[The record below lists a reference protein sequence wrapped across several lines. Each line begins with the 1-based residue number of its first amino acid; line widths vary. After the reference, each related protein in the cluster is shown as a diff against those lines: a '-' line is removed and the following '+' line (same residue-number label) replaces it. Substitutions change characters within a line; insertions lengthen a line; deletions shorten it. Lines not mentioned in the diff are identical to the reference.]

1 MFPPAEDAPDL
12 GIPPNRGPLPVRT
25 NPNSEPNYR
34 VRSGHRRN
42 ARPQGIRG
50 ARAHRGAIA
59 GVVVSWR
66 VLLFF
71 VLISV
76 VPILDE
82 KCTVGF
88 VVLMIMQNKIGVTE
102 QEWSFLD
109 GIKSGTSLKFG

>member
-1 MFPPAEDAPDL
+1 MFPPAEDPLDL

-25 NPNSEPNYR
+25 NPNSEPNTR

-50 ARAHRGAIA
+50 ARAHRI
-59 GVVVSWR
+59 
-66 VLLFF
+66 
-71 VLISV
+71 
-76 VPILDE
+76 
-82 KCTVGF
+82 
-88 VVLMIMQNKIGVTE
+88 VLMIMQNKIGVTE

>member
-1 MFPPAEDAPDL
+1 MPGRRGFGGPELTEALCEILDVFFYFFCFVYSCSDDHAEQNLRD
-12 GIPPNRGPLPVRT
+12 R
-25 NPNSEPNYR
+25 
-34 VRSGHRRN
+34 
-42 ARPQGIRG
+42 
-50 ARAHRGAIA
+50 A

-88 VVLMIMQNKIGVTE
+88 GILEENCRIIFLACSFVFFCFVYSCSDDHAEQNRRDRAGVVV
-102 QEWSFLD
+102 S
-109 GIKSGTSLKFG
+109 